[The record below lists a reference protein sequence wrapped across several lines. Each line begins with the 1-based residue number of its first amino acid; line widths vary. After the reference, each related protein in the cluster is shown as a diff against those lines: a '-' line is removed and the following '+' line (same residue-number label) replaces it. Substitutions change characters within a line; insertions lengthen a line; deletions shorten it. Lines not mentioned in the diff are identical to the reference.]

1 MLPPFFKENEMTI
14 AELISYVRAEKPNS
28 FSDEYLVKFINEVEA
43 IVMDFLGEEADPYVW
58 PTDQNTE
65 LELEPPHS
73 TLYEYWLKARI
84 DFVHE
89 EYQSYTNN
97 QAQFNE
103 DFITWKSDVIRNG
116 KVTSKNPER
125 IKNWW

>member
-1 MLPPFFKENEMTI
+1 MTI
-14 AELISYVRAEKPNS
+14 SELISYVKAEKPNS
-28 FSDEYLVKFINEVEA
+28 FSNEYLVKFINEVEA
-43 IVMDFLGEEADPYVW
+43 IISDFMGEEPDPYSW
-58 PTDQNTE
+58 PQDKDTD
-65 LELEPPHS
+65 LILEPPHS

-103 DFITWKSDVIRNG
+103 DFITWKSDVIRDG
-116 KVTSKNPER
+116 KIKTKTPEAV
-125 IKNWW
+125 KNWW